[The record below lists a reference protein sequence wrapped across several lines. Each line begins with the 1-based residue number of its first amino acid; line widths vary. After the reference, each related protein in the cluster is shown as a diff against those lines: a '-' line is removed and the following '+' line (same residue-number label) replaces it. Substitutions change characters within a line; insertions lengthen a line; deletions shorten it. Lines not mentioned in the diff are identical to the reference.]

1 MAKYVRSKRRVIGG
15 THHHKGKAKAK
26 GKGKGKGK
34 SKGKNRGCNTVKK
47 CRAEIKKLE
56 TRIRKIQ
63 SRKKKA
69 KSPSRKRLRM
79 RTTKELESMYMDSK
93 QDMGAA
99 KMGRKRS
106 GISARD
112 RPYARE
118 GNPLIGFG
126 ILFKQYFEKT
136 MKMIELLVPGHPSDP
151 ELNVQIGNASEQL
164 EAFVAEYLVP
174 VAHGLKEHIPN
185 IIIGAS
191 KTAAQ
196 ASARAVVERIPEHV
210 KKNLGLTRD
219 LLEYIVGAIALASDS
234 INDST
239 LSKIRPTGIPVVKH
253 MIKNKLDDLNK
264 ELDILGERKE
274 SIERAGAVGSEI
286 VARGLNRDMMNRVN
300 EMDGI
305 EEELGS
311 EFVTL
316 PPPLQRMDTLPVEA
330 PDSASDSEPDS
341 ESDSES
347 DLMD

>member
-15 THHHKGKAKAK
+15 SHHHKGKAKA
-26 GKGKGKGK
+26 KGK

-79 RTTKELESMYMDSK
+79 KTPKELETMYMDSK
-93 QDMGAA
+93 RDMGAA

-106 GISARD
+106 GIRD
-112 RPYARE
+112 RPYSRE

-126 ILFKQYFEKT
+126 IIFKQYFENT

-151 ELNVQIGNASEQL
+151 ELDVQIGDASEQL
-164 EAFVAEYLVP
+164 EAFVAEHLIP

-210 KKNLGLTRD
+210 KEKMGLTRD

-239 LSKIRPTGIPVVKH
+239 LSNLTPTEIPVVKH
-253 MIKNKLDDLNK
+253 MIENKLDDLNK

-286 VARGLNRDMMNRVN
+286 AARNLNSDMMERVN
-300 EMDGI
+300 EIDGF
-305 EEELGS
+305 EKRLGS
-311 EFVTL
+311 EFATL
-316 PPPLQRMDTLPVEA
+316 PPPLQRMDTLPDEA
-330 PDSASDSEPDS
+330 PPYTAINMPTDLASDSES
-341 ESDSES
+341 ESESEPYS
-347 DLMD
+347 HV

>member
-15 THHHKGKAKAK
+15 SHHHKGKAKA
-26 GKGKGKGK
+26 KGKGK

-79 RTTKELESMYMDSK
+79 KTPKELESMYMDSK
-93 QDMGAA
+93 RDIGAA

-118 GNPLIGFG
+118 GNPIKGFG

-136 MKMIELLVPGHPSDP
+136 MKMIELLVPGHPTDP
-151 ELNVQIGNASEQL
+151 VLDVQIGDASEQL

-174 VAHGLKEHIPN
+174 VARGLKEHIPN

-210 KKNLGLTRD
+210 KEKMGLTRD

-234 INDST
+234 INGST
-239 LSKIRPTGIPVVKH
+239 LSNLKHTEIPVVKH
-253 MIKNKLDDLNK
+253 MIENKLNDLNK

-286 VARGLNRDMMNRVN
+286 AARNLNSDMMERVN
-300 EMDGI
+300 EIDGF
-305 EEELGS
+305 EKRLGS
-311 EFVTL
+311 KFATL
-316 PPPLQRMDTLPVEA
+316 HPPLQRMDTLPVEA